1 MNLIQI
7 ELNCINRIDQLDS
20 NIKAVKR
27 DIILQMEKKLD
38 EVKSSVVSIIEGLY
52 TDVSYTDAVK
62 RTCTANSSTQSPIEN
77 SRNASV
83 SRFVDEGYADTTHI
97 NVDNSSLETQLKTVG
112 TSQNIVQRN
121 SAKINSQRDVE
132 RIYTQKKSQPA
143 VQRISMLTNP
153 QPVPVRVTN
162 RNNQKSPIYNQNT
175 ASSSYQQKRIL
186 IMGFTILKGINYR
199 GLRKGVK
206 ICSRPGARV
215 PDLLE
220 ELSIYD
226 LKSFE
231 KIIICIGGNDCAS
244 KVHAQAF
251 QDKYNE
257 LISFI
262 KNANESCTMYLGK
275 ILPRSDVDVTEF
287 NRSIQRV
294 AENWAKNHVQYI
306 DDTDNL
312 FFGRNGLPWKH
323 YYTNDGIHLSNS
335 GVKRLLEK
343 LHSVIECNL
352 LTSIGVIVLISAM
365 DVRWQD
371 IL

>member
-1 MNLIQI
+1 
-7 ELNCINRIDQLDS
+7 
-20 NIKAVKR
+20 
-27 DIILQMEKKLD
+27 
-38 EVKSSVVSIIEGLY
+38 
-52 TDVSYTDAVK
+52 
-62 RTCTANSSTQSPIEN
+62 
-77 SRNASV
+77 
-83 SRFVDEGYADTTHI
+83 
-97 NVDNSSLETQLKTVG
+97 
-112 TSQNIVQRN
+112 
-121 SAKINSQRDVE
+121 
-132 RIYTQKKSQPA
+132 
-143 VQRISMLTNP
+143 MLTNP

-186 IMGFTILKGINYR
+186 IIGSSILKGINYR

-206 ICSRPGARV
+206 IWSRPGARV

-244 KVHAQAF
+244 KVHVQAF

-262 KNANESCTMYLGK
+262 KNANESCTVYLGK
-275 ILPRSDVDVTEF
+275 ILPRGDVDVTEF

-306 DDTDNL
+306 DDTHNL

-335 GVKRLLEK
+335 GVKRLLDAINRHVDIVK
-343 LHSVIECNL
+343 DFQSCVYKNVWNVQYGSTTHDKSTRKTSFGNRVQPFNKHRRDSPRFCYGCSMAGHFIEECWYSN
-352 LTSIGVIVLISAM
+352 S
-365 DVRWQD
+365 Q
-371 IL
+371 